1 MKFKICLAFIAFN
14 LGLYESAFS
23 QTFLG
28 VKFGLVQSNLNLNR
42 DDFRGDTPKYKSG
55 ISASFGL
62 RTYLSKKLSLEFDAQ
77 YAAMGS
83 NVQVGSREEDILRL
97 NFNYFSIPVLLYF
110 DVLQREKFSLNLQT
124 GIAPGI
130 LISGEIIDDV
140 DTEKLGPAEDIFS
153 FDVFWQSGIGF
164 QFMPAEKMAVRADL
178 NYVKGL
184 LDVNLDGDSEQ
195 MKNKAISLTLGV
207 SLKI

>member
-1 MKFKICLAFIAFN
+1 MKIKICLAFIAFN

-28 VKFGLVQSNLNLNR
+28 VKFGLVRSNLNLNR
-42 DDFRGDTPKYKSG
+42 DDFRGDIPKYKSG
-55 ISASFGL
+55 IAASLGL

-83 NVQVGSREEDILRL
+83 NVQVGSRKEDILRL
-97 NFNYFSIPVLLYF
+97 NFNYLSIPVSLYF
-110 DVLQREKFSLNLQT
+110 DVLQREKISLNLHS

-140 DTEKLGPAEDIFS
+140 ETEKLGPAEDIFS

-164 QFMPAEKMAVRADL
+164 QYMPAEKLAFRADL
-178 NYVKGL
+178 NNLKGL

-195 MKNKAISLTLGV
+195 MKNKAFALCLGIA
-207 SLKI
+207 LKL